1 MKLIIANFFIIIDK
15 YQMCLR
21 GTVIVISCHPHT
33 NLCLSICSQGGED
46 SKAM

>member
-1 MKLIIANFFIIIDK
+1 MKIIIANFFIIIVM

-21 GTVIVISCHPHT
+21 GTVIVISRHSHT
-33 NLCLSICSQGGED
+33 NLCLSICSQGGKD